1 MTATQKQVKR
11 ALYNGLPNLS
21 DRELRQMIDRELEK
35 DSSQIDM
42 NYIDTCFDLMEM
54 HADGRIAV
62 QPRRKWLKAVI
73 VAALIAAATVSAMSV
88 SAHLF
93 NFNIPSEIAHK
104 INGSAQIDPNLAEAD
119 TSAAGYALTASP
131 VAKQLAELGISPVTL
146 PRQLAQSHIQS
157 VRSIQSDS
165 VMTAAQ
171 VLFEADGVAGDL
183 TVTRY
188 ATANDWEGKDR
199 VTDIDSG
206 KLVHANGLD
215 ILILARD
222 DSCTL
227 RYRDGNT
234 EYDLYLECDEDTAVA
249 FAHTKRQP
257 CALHRLSFFAA
268 AKQKSRTL
276 KSCLS
281 AYIDFDRGCP
291 HLYIRAA
298 APITE
303 SPAVCK
309 QNCRLVAPYTAP
321 QRPYP
326 GC

>member
-21 DRELRQMIDRELEK
+21 DQELRLMIDRELEK

-54 HADGRIAV
+54 HADGRITV

-104 INGSAQIDPNLAEAD
+104 INGSAQIGPNLAEAD

-157 VRSIQSDS
+157 VSTIQSDS

-188 ATANDWEGKDR
+188 ATANDWEGKDQ
-199 VTDIDSG
+199 DSG
-206 KLVHANGLD
+206 KPVHANGLD

-249 FAHTKRQP
+249 FAEDL
-257 CALHRLSFFAA
+257 A
-268 AKQKSRTL
+268 
-276 KSCLS
+276 
-281 AYIDFDRGCP
+281 
-291 HLYIRAA
+291 
-298 APITE
+298 
-303 SPAVCK
+303 
-309 QNCRLVAPYTAP
+309 
-321 QRPYP
+321 
-326 GC
+326 

>member
-54 HADGRIAV
+54 HADGRITV

-93 NFNIPSEIAHK
+93 NFNIPSEITHK

-131 VAKQLAELGISPVTL
+131 VAKQLAKLGISPVTL

-157 VRSIQSDS
+157 VHTIQSDS

-171 VLFEADGVAGDL
+171 VLFEADGVAGNL

-188 ATANDWEGKDR
+188 ATANDWQGNAR

-215 ILILARD
+215 
-222 DSCTL
+222 
-227 RYRDGNT
+227 
-234 EYDLYLECDEDTAVA
+234 
-249 FAHTKRQP
+249 
-257 CALHRLSFFAA
+257 
-268 AKQKSRTL
+268 
-276 KSCLS
+276 
-281 AYIDFDRGCP
+281 
-291 HLYIRAA
+291 
-298 APITE
+298 
-303 SPAVCK
+303 
-309 QNCRLVAPYTAP
+309 
-321 QRPYP
+321 
-326 GC
+326 

>member
-73 VAALIAAATVSAMSV
+73 VAALIAA
-88 SAHLF
+88 
-93 NFNIPSEIAHK
+93 
-104 INGSAQIDPNLAEAD
+104 
-119 TSAAGYALTASP
+119 GYALTASP

-157 VRSIQSDS
+157 VCTIQSDS

-249 FAHTKRQP
+249 FAEDL
-257 CALHRLSFFAA
+257 A
-268 AKQKSRTL
+268 
-276 KSCLS
+276 
-281 AYIDFDRGCP
+281 
-291 HLYIRAA
+291 
-298 APITE
+298 
-303 SPAVCK
+303 
-309 QNCRLVAPYTAP
+309 
-321 QRPYP
+321 
-326 GC
+326 

>member
-54 HADGRIAV
+54 HADSRITV

-131 VAKQLAELGISPVTL
+131 VAKQLPGHL
-146 PRQLAQSHIQS
+146 PGDPAPAVGAKPYS
-157 VRSIQSDS
+157 VCPYHS
-165 VMTAAQ
+165 
-171 VLFEADGVAGDL
+171 
-183 TVTRY
+183 
-188 ATANDWEGKDR
+188 
-199 VTDIDSG
+199 
-206 KLVHANGLD
+206 
-215 ILILARD
+215 
-222 DSCTL
+222 
-227 RYRDGNT
+227 
-234 EYDLYLECDEDTAVA
+234 
-249 FAHTKRQP
+249 KRQR
-257 CALHRLSFFAA
+257 H
-268 AKQKSRTL
+268 
-276 KSCLS
+276 
-281 AYIDFDRGCP
+281 DR
-291 HLYIRAA
+291 
-298 APITE
+298 
-303 SPAVCK
+303 
-309 QNCRLVAPYTAP
+309 
-321 QRPYP
+321 RP
-326 GC
+326 GSV

>member
-1 MTATQKQVKR
+1 MTTTQKQVKR

-54 HADGRIAV
+54 HADG
-62 QPRRKWLKAVI
+62 
-73 VAALIAAATVSAMSV
+73 T
-88 SAHLF
+88 
-93 NFNIPSEIAHK
+93 
-104 INGSAQIDPNLAEAD
+104 QIDPNLAEAD

-157 VRSIQSDS
+157 VSTIQSDS

-249 FAHTKRQP
+249 FAEDL
-257 CALHRLSFFAA
+257 A
-268 AKQKSRTL
+268 
-276 KSCLS
+276 
-281 AYIDFDRGCP
+281 
-291 HLYIRAA
+291 
-298 APITE
+298 
-303 SPAVCK
+303 
-309 QNCRLVAPYTAP
+309 
-321 QRPYP
+321 
-326 GC
+326 

>member
-54 HADGRIAV
+54 HADGRITV

-131 VAKQLAELGISPVTL
+131 VAKQLAERGISPVTL
-146 PRQLAQSHIQS
+146 PRQLAQSNIQS
-157 VRSIQSDS
+157 VRTIQSDS
-165 VMTAAQ
+165 VMNAAQ

-188 ATANDWEGKDR
+188 ATANDWEGKDQ

-215 ILILARD
+215 ILILGRD

-249 FAHTKRQP
+249 FAEDL
-257 CALHRLSFFAA
+257 A
-268 AKQKSRTL
+268 
-276 KSCLS
+276 
-281 AYIDFDRGCP
+281 
-291 HLYIRAA
+291 
-298 APITE
+298 
-303 SPAVCK
+303 
-309 QNCRLVAPYTAP
+309 
-321 QRPYP
+321 
-326 GC
+326 

>member
-21 DRELRQMIDRELEK
+21 DQELRLMIDRELEK

-54 HADGRIAV
+54 HADGRITV

-146 PRQLAQSHIQS
+146 PR
-157 VRSIQSDS
+157 
-165 VMTAAQ
+165 
-171 VLFEADGVAGDL
+171 
-183 TVTRY
+183 
-188 ATANDWEGKDR
+188 
-199 VTDIDSG
+199 
-206 KLVHANGLD
+206 
-215 ILILARD
+215 
-222 DSCTL
+222 
-227 RYRDGNT
+227 
-234 EYDLYLECDEDTAVA
+234 
-249 FAHTKRQP
+249 
-257 CALHRLSFFAA
+257 
-268 AKQKSRTL
+268 
-276 KSCLS
+276 
-281 AYIDFDRGCP
+281 
-291 HLYIRAA
+291 
-298 APITE
+298 
-303 SPAVCK
+303 
-309 QNCRLVAPYTAP
+309 
-321 QRPYP
+321 
-326 GC
+326 

>member
-21 DRELRQMIDRELEK
+21 NRELRQMIDRELEK

-93 NFNIPSEIAHK
+93 DFNIPSEIAHK

-119 TSAAGYALTASP
+119 TSAA
-131 VAKQLAELGISPVTL
+131 AKRLAELGISPVTL

-157 VRSIQSDS
+157 VHTIQSDS

-249 FAHTKRQP
+249 FAEDL
-257 CALHRLSFFAA
+257 A
-268 AKQKSRTL
+268 
-276 KSCLS
+276 
-281 AYIDFDRGCP
+281 
-291 HLYIRAA
+291 
-298 APITE
+298 
-303 SPAVCK
+303 
-309 QNCRLVAPYTAP
+309 
-321 QRPYP
+321 
-326 GC
+326 

>member
-1 MTATQKQVKR
+1 
-11 ALYNGLPNLS
+11 
-21 DRELRQMIDRELEK
+21 
-35 DSSQIDM
+35 
-42 NYIDTCFDLMEM
+42 MEM

-146 PRQLAQSHIQS
+146 PRQLTQSHIQS
-157 VRSIQSDS
+157 VRTIQSDS

-171 VLFEADGVAGDL
+171 VLFEVDGVTGDL

-249 FAHTKRQP
+249 FAEDL
-257 CALHRLSFFAA
+257 A
-268 AKQKSRTL
+268 
-276 KSCLS
+276 
-281 AYIDFDRGCP
+281 
-291 HLYIRAA
+291 
-298 APITE
+298 
-303 SPAVCK
+303 
-309 QNCRLVAPYTAP
+309 
-321 QRPYP
+321 
-326 GC
+326 

>member
-21 DRELRQMIDRELEK
+21 DRELRLMIDRELEK

-54 HADGRIAV
+54 HADGRITV
-62 QPRRKWLKAVI
+62 RPRRKWLKAVI
-73 VAALIAAATVSAMSV
+73 VAAVIATVAVSAVSV

-93 NFNIPSEIAHK
+93 NFDIPSEIAHK
-104 INGSAQIDPNLAEAD
+104 ISGNAQIDPNLAEAD
-119 TSAAGYALTASP
+119 TSAAGYALTDTEP
-131 VAKQLAELGISPVTL
+131 AKELADLGISPVTL
-146 PRQLAQSHIQS
+146 PRQLAQGDIQS
-157 VRSIQSDS
+157 VRTIQSDNT
-165 VMTAAQ
+165 MTSAQ
-171 VLFEADGVAGDL
+171 VLFEADGTAGDL

-199 VTDIDSG
+199 VTDIESG

-215 ILILARD
+215 ILVLTRD

-249 FAHTKRQP
+249 FARSM
-257 CALHRLSFFAA
+257 A
-268 AKQKSRTL
+268 
-276 KSCLS
+276 
-281 AYIDFDRGCP
+281 
-291 HLYIRAA
+291 
-298 APITE
+298 
-303 SPAVCK
+303 
-309 QNCRLVAPYTAP
+309 
-321 QRPYP
+321 
-326 GC
+326 

>member
-54 HADGRIAV
+54 HADGKITV

-104 INGSAQIDPNLAEAD
+104 INGSAQID

-131 VAKQLAELGISPVTL
+131 VAKQLAKLGISPVTL

-157 VRSIQSDS
+157 VCTIQSDS

-199 VTDIDSG
+199 VTDIDRG

-215 ILILARD
+215 ILVLARD

-249 FAHTKRQP
+249 FAEDL
-257 CALHRLSFFAA
+257 A
-268 AKQKSRTL
+268 
-276 KSCLS
+276 
-281 AYIDFDRGCP
+281 
-291 HLYIRAA
+291 
-298 APITE
+298 
-303 SPAVCK
+303 
-309 QNCRLVAPYTAP
+309 
-321 QRPYP
+321 
-326 GC
+326 

>member
-1 MTATQKQVKR
+1 
-11 ALYNGLPNLS
+11 
-21 DRELRQMIDRELEK
+21 
-35 DSSQIDM
+35 
-42 NYIDTCFDLMEM
+42 MEM
-54 HADGRIAV
+54 HADGKITV

-119 TSAAGYALTASP
+119 TSAAGYALTANP

-157 VRSIQSDS
+157 VCTIQSDS

-188 ATANDWEGKDR
+188 ATANDWEGKDQ

-249 FAHTKRQP
+249 FAEDL
-257 CALHRLSFFAA
+257 A
-268 AKQKSRTL
+268 
-276 KSCLS
+276 
-281 AYIDFDRGCP
+281 
-291 HLYIRAA
+291 
-298 APITE
+298 
-303 SPAVCK
+303 
-309 QNCRLVAPYTAP
+309 
-321 QRPYP
+321 
-326 GC
+326 

>member
-119 TSAAGYALTASP
+119 TSAAGSP
-131 VAKQLAELGISPVTL
+131 SVTSTSMM
-146 PRQLAQSHIQS
+146 R
-157 VRSIQSDS
+157 
-165 VMTAAQ
+165 
-171 VLFEADGVAGDL
+171 
-183 TVTRY
+183 
-188 ATANDWEGKDR
+188 
-199 VTDIDSG
+199 
-206 KLVHANGLD
+206 
-215 ILILARD
+215 
-222 DSCTL
+222 
-227 RYRDGNT
+227 
-234 EYDLYLECDEDTAVA
+234 
-249 FAHTKRQP
+249 
-257 CALHRLSFFAA
+257 
-268 AKQKSRTL
+268 
-276 KSCLS
+276 
-281 AYIDFDRGCP
+281 
-291 HLYIRAA
+291 
-298 APITE
+298 
-303 SPAVCK
+303 
-309 QNCRLVAPYTAP
+309 
-321 QRPYP
+321 
-326 GC
+326 